1 MDILSGHISKCVT
14 ENAIKVTN
22 QKEYISRYNS
32 LVERY
37 EKLQSRCDALQ
48 KKKERRLIQADKL
61 SEFLFTV
68 RELDLLKL
76 EFNEVLWHTTVENV
90 TVYGDGRLVWR
101 FRNGREVEL

>member
-22 QKEYISRYNS
+22 QAEYISRYNS

-68 RELDLLKL
+68 RELDLLNL
-76 EFNEVLWHTTVENV
+76 EFNEALWHTTIEQV
-90 TVYGDGRLVWR
+90 TVYRDGRMVWR
-101 FRNGREVEL
+101 FRNGCEIIL